1 MCVSGRWRGAG
12 VLENQNNND
21 MKLKAKP
28 ILPILQQY
36 SFDYKI
42 HNMVVHVTN
51 KYLEILVG

>member
-1 MCVSGRWRGAG
+1 MHVCVWEVEGGGGS
-12 VLENQNNND
+12 NQNNND

-42 HNMVVHVTN
+42 HNIVVHVTN
-51 KYLEILVG
+51 KYLEILVA

>member
-1 MCVSGRWRGAG
+1 VSGRWRGAG